1 MSTLRSIVDRTYEV
15 FNSRSFDQYRELLA
29 EDVELVMSGIHVKGL
44 AAVTDFVSVTAQVR
58 PAMRIE
64 PQLVFIE
71 TGDTIVTQVR
81 MIDAPPEGS
90 PDDALVET
98 DACGLYRI
106 EDGRIVIW
114 RVYVDPVGEDLSSVA
129 LAAAAAEQAALR
141 RVAELVARQTPPEE
155 LFEVV
160 GEELGRLLEGS
171 PVRAVRF
178 EPDEAAVDVP
188 DEGEAWV
195 ETPIVV
201 DGRPWGAIR
210 VGGSSAAEPPG
221 GTEERVAQFAELLS
235 TSISNFESRARVTRL
250 AAEQSGLRR
259 IATLVAGHPPPEVVF
274 ATLAEELGALLEVDT
289 AAILR
294 YETDAT
300 ATVLAGW
307 STGAM
312 DLHVGERLSLEGE
325 NLATDVFESGAARRK
340 EDYSQATGEIA
351 DIVRE
356 QRIRSAVGSPIVV
369 EEKIWGVISV
379 MSLSDLMP
387 PDTEDRI
394 SAFSRHAAT
403 AVANANSRS
412 DLARSRARLVQAG
425 DEARRR
431 FERDLHDGAQ
441 QRLVSLG
448 LELRAVDAGVPVE
461 LGDLRRDLA
470 RIAGGLREVVDG
482 LRELSRGLHPAVLSE
497 GGLDPALR
505 ALARRSAVP
514 VDLQVHLDDQRF
526 DEPVEVT
533 AYYVASEALTNTAK
547 HAAATRVDVLV
558 EHREGLLELRV
569 SDDGRG
575 GADAAGGTGLT
586 GLVDRVEAI
595 GGTIRIVSPA
605 GKGTAL
611 EVRLPSAPPRL
622 PA

>member
-64 PQLVFIE
+64 PQLVFVE

-129 LAAAAAEQAALR
+129 LVAAAAEQAALR
-141 RVAELVARQTPPEE
+141 RVAELVARQTPPER

-160 GEELGRLLEGS
+160 DEELGRLLEGS
-171 PVRAVRF
+171 PVRVVRF

-210 VGGSSAAEPPG
+210 VGGSTAAEPPG

-312 DLHVGERLSLEGE
+312 DLHVGERLSLQGE

-379 MSLSDLMP
+379 MSLSGLMP

-394 SAFSRHAAT
+394 SAFSRHA
-403 AVANANSRS
+403 V
-412 DLARSRARLVQAG
+412 
-425 DEARRR
+425 

-448 LELRAVDAGVPVE
+448 LELRAVEAAVPDE
-461 LGDLRRDLA
+461 PGDLRRDLSRVA
-470 RIAGGLREVVDG
+470 AGLRDVVDG

-514 VDLQVHLDDQRF
+514 VDLEVHLGDRRF

-533 AYYVASEALTNTAK
+533 AYYVASEALTNSAK
-547 HAAATRVDVLV
+547 HAAATRVDVLAR
-558 EHREGLLELRV
+558 HRDGLLELSV

-622 PA
+622 PG